1 MRYGF
6 LFPLFGKTESESSAT
21 CKSLVCTKNVIIS
34 RLQSIYFVIFCI
46 NKEYLY
52 FNRLYFINVE
62 QDFPSWQ
69 VLYCRA
75 ISWNS
80 EPFKQTNNYFGGS
93 FCLAIEC

>member
-1 MRYGF
+1 MLYGF
-6 LFPLFGKTESESSAT
+6 YFPYLVKLNLNLQQPI
-21 CKSLVCTKNVIIS
+21 KSLVCTKNVIIS

-80 EPFKQTNNYFGGS
+80 EPFKQTNN
-93 FCLAIEC
+93 